1 MKNLILSYQIYGAY
15 YAFSENREENITEVI
30 AVLGRISEELQKLL
44 HEKPLDFSPKTG
56 YTNIW

>member
-15 YAFSENREENITEVI
+15 YAFSENRGENVTEVI

-56 YTNIW
+56 YTNTR